1 MTISIPLIA
10 SIVLI
15 FVLTIVIII
24 FIAERRFA
32 RLKILIEQERTKGER
47 QAQELGR
54 KLFDQWAQSSVD
66 IIRNQITDTVKRDYE
81 VQLASWKKKEEETIR
96 KDAIQKSI
104 NTLLG
109 KIGEEFSPVLLSQ
122 RYGVN
127 LKDFRHLGTP
137 VDFIAFRGLSDESED
152 MEVIFLEIKSG
163 ESSGLIKRE
172 RRVRDAIAEKRVRYE
187 VVNLNEIIGTL
198 KDELNRSNQTSL
210 SS

>member
-15 FVLTIVIII
+15 FGLTIVIII

>member
-1 MTISIPLIA
+1 MTVSVPLIA

>member
-198 KDELNRSNQTSL
+198 KDELNRSNQSSL

>member
-1 MTISIPLIA
+1 MTVSIPLIV

>member
-1 MTISIPLIA
+1 MTISIPLIV